1 MAAPPQEESALV
13 ARSQAGDLSAFNE
26 LVEAYQGHVYNL
38 CLRMLRSVQGAEDA
52 TQEAF
57 LAAYRHIRS
66 FRGAAFRAW
75 LLRIAANAC
84 TDELRRRRRRPQVS
98 LEQASED
105 QERPLDVPDPGESP
119 EDFALRQEL
128 NRTLQA
134 GLITLST
141 DQRLAVV
148 LCDVHGLSYEEIAES
163 TRASVGTVKSR
174 ISRGR
179 ERMRRYLAAHRELL
193 PDTIRHMNRS
203 SSGGAL
209 QP

>member
-1 MAAPPQEESALV
+1 MAAPPQDESALV

-26 LVEAYQGHVYNL
+26 LVEAYQGQVYNL

-66 FRGAAFRAW
+66 FRGGAFRAW

-84 TDELRRRRRRPQVS
+84 ADELRRRRRRPQIS

-105 QERPLDVPDPGESP
+105 QERPLDVPDSGETP
-119 EDFALRQEL
+119 EDFALRREL

-134 GLITLST
+134 GLLTLPP

-148 LCDVHGLSYEEIAES
+148 LCDVHGLSYEEIAGS
-163 TRASVGTVKSR
+163 TRASIGTVKSR
-174 ISRGR
+174 ISRAR
-179 ERMRRYLAAHRELL
+179 ERMRRYLTAHRELL
-193 PDTIRHMNRS
+193 PETIRHIK
-203 SSGGAL
+203 
-209 QP
+209 

>member
-1 MAAPPQEESALV
+1 LTAPSQDESALV

-26 LVEAYQGHVYNL
+26 LVETYQGQVYNL
-38 CLRMLRSVQGAEDA
+38 CLRMLRSPHSAEDA

-57 LAAYRHIRS
+57 ISAYRHIRS
-66 FRGAAFRAW
+66 FRGGVFRAW

-84 TDELRRRRRRPQVS
+84 ADELRRRRRRPQIS
-98 LEQASED
+98 LEEASDD
-105 QERPLDVPDPGESP
+105 QERPLDLPDPGETP
-119 EDFALRQEL
+119 EDFALRREL
-128 NRTLQA
+128 NRTIEA
-134 GLITLST
+134 GLITLPP

-163 TRASVGTVKSR
+163 MRVSVGTVKSR

-193 PDTIRHMNRS
+193 PDTIRHIE
-203 SSGGAL
+203 
-209 QP
+209 

>member
-1 MAAPPQEESALV
+1 LAAPPQEESALV

-26 LVEAYQGHVYNL
+26 LVEAYQGQVYNL
-38 CLRMLRSVQGAEDA
+38 CLRMLRSVQAAEDA

-66 FRGAAFRAW
+66 FRGGAFRAW

-84 TDELRRRRRRPQVS
+84 ADELRRRRRRPQIS

-105 QERPLDVPDPGESP
+105 QERPLDVPDSGETP
-119 EDFALRQEL
+119 EDFALRREL

-134 GLITLST
+134 GLTTLPP

-148 LCDVHGLSYEEIAES
+148 LSDVHGLSYDEIAGN
-163 TRASVGTVKSR
+163 TRVSVGTVKSR

-193 PDTIRHMNRS
+193 PETIRHMK
-203 SSGGAL
+203 
-209 QP
+209 